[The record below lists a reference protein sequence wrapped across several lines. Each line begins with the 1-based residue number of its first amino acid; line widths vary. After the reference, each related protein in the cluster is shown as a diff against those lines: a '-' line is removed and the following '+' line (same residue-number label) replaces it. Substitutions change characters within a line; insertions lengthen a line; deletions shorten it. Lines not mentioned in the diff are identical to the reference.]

1 MKPRFVLDTDTV
13 IDAIHG
19 VRSVRSRLFD
29 ESPEDLAI
37 TAMTVSELRFGAV
50 MTRDLGKGMKETA
63 AFIDELPVLP
73 FNASAALLH
82 AEMRLALRKSP
93 IGFGDLIIAATTLAV
108 PAILITS
115 NVREFGRVPSLQVES
130 WR

>member
-1 MKPRFVLDTDTV
+1 MKPRFVLDTDTI

-19 VRSVRSRLFD
+19 VRSVRNRLFD
-29 ESPEDLAI
+29 QSPEDLAI

-73 FNASAALLH
+73 FTVSAALVH
-82 AEMRLALRKSP
+82 AEIRLALRKAP

-108 PAILITS
+108 PATLISS
-115 NVREFGRVPSLQVES
+115 NIREYGRVPGLQVES